1 MDATSTLIFFAV
13 VLGVLLVV
21 ACFPE
26 INRLM
31 ERTVSPKAI
40 LRATVL
46 RDILLAIFGVILA
59 ELWRALFVLRDWA
72 LSLSFALVSVVII
85 VFIIN
90 LRHISEYRQQW
101 MNRQSTRNLAVLI
114 KLAVKE
120 ALKEGREENIVSMK
134 DAFKQALKE
143 DREETNN
150 SKRDSQ

>member
-1 MDATSTLIFFAV
+1 MVATSTLIFFAV

-31 ERTVSPKAI
+31 EKTFSPKAI

-46 RDILLAIFGVILA
+46 RDILLALFGVTLA
-59 ELWRALFVLRDWA
+59 ELWRAFFVLRDWA
-72 LSLSFALVSVVII
+72 LGLSFTLLSVVVI

-101 MNRQSTRNLAVLI
+101 VNRQSTKNLLTSI

-120 ALKEGREENIVSMK
+120 ALEEDRKENIVSMK

-143 DREETNN
+143 DREETED
-150 SKRDSQ
+150 SKRGSP